1 MADQLLSYFVRHG
14 STSMNAA
21 KAFRGPLNPSLDG
34 EGYKD
39 AVRLK
44 EYFKNEDFGDS
55 FASDK
60 LRAQETANIIL
71 EPHDTSPIIDP
82 NLNAWNVGY
91 LGGKPKAGHE
101 DEIAYYTNHPD
112 EPVPGGESL
121 NSFKS
126 RLRPSI
132 RHIVK
137 RGAETGLPSIA
148 VAHSSIIHELGAMF
162 HNDHTQVLVKPGGVV
177 GVYHRPGM
185 GLYAKQL
192 IRPLSK
198 DSGFGS

>member
-1 MADQLLSYFVRHG
+1 MADQILGYFVRHG

-21 KAFRGPLNPSLDG
+21 HAFRGPLNPPLDG
-34 EGYKD
+34 EGIKD
-39 AVRLK
+39 ALKLK
-44 EYFKNEDFGDS
+44 EYFKNEDIGES
-55 FASDK
+55 FTSGK
-60 LRAQETANIIL
+60 LRAQQTASAIL
-71 EPHDTSPIIDP
+71 EPHDASPIVDT
-82 NLNAWNVGY
+82 NLNAWDVGY

-101 DEIAYYTNHPD
+101 DEINYYTSHPD

-121 NSFKS
+121 NAFKT

-132 RHIVK
+132 RHIIK
-137 RGAETGLPSIA
+137 RGAETGLPSLT

-162 HNDHTQVLVKPGGVV
+162 HNDHNRVLVKPGGVV

-192 IRPLSK
+192 VRPLGK
-198 DSGFGS
+198 DGGFGS